1 MGSHLNAQF
10 DGVGLERFPADGN
23 CVAHN
28 FERVSSCSDGSE
40 EGIRRLGGMMH
51 VRADP
56 TFMLFGPSFDEN
68 HWSTEERSKSLCSSL
83 LVITSDG
90 RVWLLDCA
98 KESDSALERPSKKKR
113 ETVPEELQK
122 ALQEVMFDECDFR
135 PLHMGKSSQEEC
147 WEDLEDVA
155 NHGSQM
161 PGQRCSGGPIK
172 RAEHKMKEFDDRQVG
187 TPSCK
192 ESINPTLFSSFL
204 VDSNPQWEKV
214 SSDTFP
220 RFDNKLKVK
229 SVSQEAL
236 LTYVPGTLV
245 AAFGPKNC
253 IALLGVTGTLKVL
266 QVSSRGLHQSTLKLS
281 DATNFRSTD
290 EREPSCLL
298 YACVRSH
305 CRAYEQPEG
314 NVASLDA
321 KFFENLFGKFDIMVS
336 PFGILHGD
344 TKGRVYASL
353 LSSELS
359 LSCHRLLCE
368 LSQPIVAILIV
379 SAIHGFDRKRDYL
392 EGEDHVETLEHDG
405 HSLLIIGMLGKI
417 ILITG
422 TKELVEQKDDG
433 PFWPPSNNFSWRC
446 KTNTLT
452 GKQLNQQNLE
462 FVEWEVSS
470 PITSACMLGPHRLC
484 YCSRS
489 ELYYADLFHS
499 VDGVQ
504 IYPHHS
510 KTRDFLSAEVKDT
523 PSVSHLRSSQNPQ
536 SSMSYNL
543 AKETYVKELISHKV
557 PVADVVAKIAGR
569 GVCGGGGSSRPLV
582 ALTTR
587 GRLLGVEV
595 SNHVSSRALGV
606 AGGIPK
612 SLRSL
617 QSRMEERIQ
626 GLLQRV
632 DEVSKST
639 DLMKSHSASITIA
652 LTEMANAS
660 QIVKELCSE
669 EIKMRRPDISLYGE
683 PPKGK
688 LSSFLTVTECSPV
701 IISPESLSFSP
712 GTGKSVPFR
721 SFQSRRAKF
730 VVRLCNKSLRVLSPY
745 WSLLVELQSANSDHS
760 VIISLLINR
769 GLGLPVGGQFTQEFI
784 TQLPGKGLGPVNVS
798 LFLCHHQI
806 SHHLIVK
813 SQLTLLSSTEALINT
828 AENEMD
834 SGPAYYLTSNLQRN
848 VNGLGLKNTGSIAAN
863 QASGGVCILLSQYRV
878 DVLSLSQTAPA
889 QLGLGSMVELKMAQ
903 KNVNLDSIHCR
914 LFEKFSS
921 KITLT
926 SLKSTPYSS
935 NDSKETVRFWR
946 DFYLDD
952 LLEKGFI
959 SKAGKQIS
967 LLGYD
972 SETFSISTNV
982 GNVGEECP
990 SFEIMLESSS
1000 LLVGALVR
1008 EALMWRLD
1016 HSKCNF
1022 SVKEYCPWKT
1032 TENVVNSLASEDTGD
1047 ETLIN
1052 SPAEIFQEGS
1062 EEYVSELKPMEIS
1075 DTVTEL
1081 DQRLAVIFDL
1091 WEDVLRSPESV
1102 EFTSVL
1108 NETCTTIQEVMVA
1121 YRTCREDRL
1130 DSINITSKG

>member
-1 MGSHLNAQF
+1 MEKQACHVEWGRLKIKGCPVMTGAAVGSSQIMRVACRTSPFLVHLFEDSNL
-10 DGVGLERFPADGN
+10 VSIWRF
-23 CVAHN
+23 
-28 FERVSSCSDGSE
+28 S
-40 EGIRRLGGMMH
+40 
-51 VRADP
+51 ADP
-56 TFMLFGPSFDEN
+56 TFLLFGPSCDEN
-68 HWSTEERSKSLCSSL
+68 YRSTDEGSKSLCSSL

-90 RVWLLDCA
+90 CVWLLDCS
-98 KESDSALERPSKKKR
+98 KESDSALERPTKKKR

-122 ALQEVMFDECDFR
+122 ALQEVMFDESDFR
-135 PLHMGKSSQEEC
+135 PLYMGKSSQEEC

-161 PGQRCSGGPIK
+161 PGQRCSGGPIR
-172 RAEHKMKEFDDRQVG
+172 RAEHKLKEFDDRQVG
-187 TPSCK
+187 TPTCK
-192 ESINPTLFSSFL
+192 ESFIPTSFSSSL

-245 AAFGPKNC
+245 AAFGPNNS
-253 IALLGVTGTLKVL
+253 IAMLGVTGTLKVL
-266 QVSSRGLHQSTLKLS
+266 HVSSGGQHQSTLTLS

-298 YACVRSH
+298 YACARSH
-305 CRAYEQPEG
+305 FRADEQSEG
-314 NVASLDA
+314 YVASLEA

-344 TKGRVYASL
+344 TKGQVYASL
-353 LSSELS
+353 LSSELA

-368 LSQPIVAILIV
+368 FSQPIVTILTV
-379 SAIHGFDRKRDYL
+379 SAIYGSGRKTDNL
-392 EGEDHVETLEHDG
+392 KSEDHLETPEHHG
-405 HSLLIIGMLGKI
+405 HYLLIIGQLGKV

-422 TKELVEQKDDG
+422 IKESVEQKDDG

-452 GKQLNQQNLE
+452 GKQLNEQNLE
-462 FVEWEVSS
+462 FCEWEVSS

-489 ELYYADLFHS
+489 EVYYADLFHS

-504 IYPHHS
+504 IYSNHS
-510 KTRDFLSAEVKDT
+510 KSRDFISAEVKDT

-543 AKETYVKELISHKV
+543 AKKRFFKKELMSQKV

-569 GVCGGGGSSRPLV
+569 GVCGGCGSSRPLV

-595 SNHVSSRALGV
+595 SNHVSSRALGI

-617 QSRMEERIQ
+617 ESRMEERIQ

-632 DEVSKST
+632 DEVAKST

-652 LTEMANAS
+652 LIEMANAS
-660 QIVKELCSE
+660 PTVKEMCSE
-669 EIKMRRPDISLYGE
+669 EIRMRRPDIYLVGE

-701 IISPESLSFSP
+701 TISPERLSFSP
-712 GTGKSVPFR
+712 GTGKSVPFM

-730 VVRLCNKSLRVLSPY
+730 AIRLCNQSLRVLSPY
-745 WSLLVELQSANSDHS
+745 WSLLVELHSANSDHS
-760 VIISLLINR
+760 VNFSLLINR
-769 GLGLPVGGQFTQEFI
+769 GLSLPVGGQFTQEFI

-813 SQLTLLSSTEALINT
+813 SQSSLLSSTEAFINT
-828 AENEMD
+828 AENELY
-834 SGPAYYLTSNLQRN
+834 SGPAHSSSSKLQRN
-848 VNGLGLKNTGSIAAN
+848 VNELGLKNTGFLVAN
-863 QASGGVCILLSQYRV
+863 QSSGGVCILLSQYRV
-878 DVLSLSQTAPA
+878 DVLSLSQTTPP
-889 QLGLGSMVELKMAQ
+889 QLGLGTRVQLKMAQ
-903 KNVNLDSIHCR
+903 KNVNLDSFPVQDR
-914 LFEKFSS
+914 FFGKFSS

-926 SLKSTPYSS
+926 CLNSTTYTIS
-935 NDSKETVRFWR
+935 NDTVRFLR
-946 DFYLDD
+946 DVYLDD
-952 LLEKGFI
+952 LLERGFI
-959 SKAGKQIS
+959 SKAGQKLSI
-967 LLGYD
+967 LAYD
-972 SETFSISTNV
+972 SETFSISTKV
-982 GNVGEECP
+982 GNVGEKCT
-990 SFEIMLESSS
+990 SLEIMLESSS
-1000 LLVGALVR
+1000 LLLGALVR

-1016 HSKCNF
+1016 HSKGSF
-1022 SVKEYCPWKT
+1022 SVKECCPWET
-1032 TENVVNSLASEDTGD
+1032 TESVDKSFVSGNIGD

-1052 SPAEIFQEGS
+1052 SPAERCQEGS
-1062 EEYVSELKPMEIS
+1062 EEFVSESKPMEIS

-1102 EFTSVL
+1102 QFISVL
-1108 NETCTTIQEVMVA
+1108 NETCTAIQEVMLA

-1130 DSINITSKG
+1130 D